1 MLGQGESA
9 PDFELEDAAGHAWS
23 LREALKAS
31 PVVLVFFKISC
42 PTCQLALP
50 FLERLLKGTAPG
62 APQLVAIS
70 QDDAVGTGQFQR
82 RFQLTMRTILDRP
95 GAYPASN
102 AYGIRN
108 VPSLFVVEQDGRISS
123 SVAAFSKVFL
133 EQLGERFG
141 IQPFRCG
148 EQVPEL
154 RPG

>member
-23 LREALKAS
+23 LREALKS
-31 PVVLVFFKISC
+31 GPVVLAFFKISC
-42 PTCQLALP
+42 PTCQWAFP
-50 FLERLLKGTAPG
+50 FLERLVKGADQG

-70 QDDAVGTGQFQR
+70 QDDATGTNQFQR
-82 RFQLTMRTILDRP
+82 RFQLTMRTLLDRP

-108 VPSLFVVEQDGRISS
+108 VPSFFVIEQDGRISS
-123 SVAAFSKVFL
+123 AVAAFSKIFI
-133 EQLGERFG
+133 EELGERFG
-141 IQPFRCG
+141 VQPFRCG